1 MDPLD
6 FLSDEQLLQFFRC
19 SRTEM
24 SCMEQ
29 PHTFLN
35 QLRDHHLIPEKM
47 HKKLIRCRN
56 KEVREKGVYQV
67 LDWVEA
73 ERPDS
78 IKVFWNC
85 VFRDHL
91 LLQYPTLRLLRNRL
105 LNGSFTF
112 YEILPKKVEK
122 EEEEE
127 DKKKK
132 GSAEREEEEKKT
144 GRKKRNQKKKS
155 ESEEEKPSTSTQSKP
170 SQKRKVQRPKYS
182 SPFSKEEKADI
193 WTWPLLKTQLPVT
206 CGDKEGMLN
215 RDKLAKGERCIVVQ
229 GRWFTPSGFEEFG
242 GKKSSKNWKYSI
254 RCRDTTLGK
263 LIQEGHLT
271 SPDFKRRKSAQAK
284 RALFPSNQLPG
295 SITESEED
303 DDDEEEE
310 EAEQE
315 REERERGEQA
325 NTAGESITGGSHGGG
340 KKSVFKVTCGAMNGM
355 LHKER
360 FASGSCGR
368 SIRTELRWMT
378 PGEFVTVGSALEDPS
393 WKKDIQWD
401 GKPLSVLIES
411 KILVIHSLLC
421 KCKLCSPTA
430 KDRHDQDNDD
440 DCFICRSQGS
450 LICCD
455 KCPSSFHQ
463 RCHLP
468 NVDATILGDDCPWM
482 CTFCVLRASQSW
494 RYPKQM
500 TYQEALTCRISD
512 HLLECQYLLLCLY
525 HADEDYIFVKD
536 PCINVSLLGSLS
548 VCAFLSVC
556 VSVCVCLCAP
566 VSVCV
571 CVCVCV
577 CQSSHISL
585 SVFHCQVRNYSSVI
599 KTPVW
604 LDRVVEKL
612 QQNLYQSVQH
622 FVSDVLLIF
631 TNCATF
637 NRDNAEFRGMGKR
650 LKDLFE
656 REFKSTF
663 SIQLQHP
670 TASNSQ

>member
-1 MDPLD
+1 MD
-6 FLSDEQLLQFFRC
+6 FLTDEELLRFFRC

-35 QLRDHHLIPEKM
+35 QLRDHHLIPEEM
-47 HKKLIRCRN
+47 YKKLIRMRS
-56 KEVREKGVYQV
+56 KELREKGVYQV

-73 ERPDS
+73 ERPNS

-91 LLQYPTLRLLRNRL
+91 LQQYPTLRLLRNRL
-105 LNGSFTF
+105 LDGSFTF
-112 YEILPKKVEK
+112 YEKLPKKVEK

-127 DKKKK
+127 DKKKA
-132 GSAEREEEEKKT
+132 SAEGEEEDEEEEKEED
-144 GRKKRNQKKKS
+144 KKKAS
-155 ESEEEKPSTSTQSKP
+155 EEVEEEEKTRRKNSKEKERSESAEEEQPSTSTQSNP
-170 SQKRKVQRPKYS
+170 SQKRKVQ
-182 SPFSKEEKADI
+182 SPTNCFPSRKGEKDDI
-193 WTWPLLKTQLPVT
+193 WTWPIYKTQLPVT
-206 CGDKEGMLN
+206 CGDKEGILIRN
-215 RDKLAKGERCIVVQ
+215 KLAKGERCIVVQ

-242 GKKSSKNWKYSI
+242 VKKSRKNWKYSI
-254 RCRDTTLGK
+254 RCRNTTLGK

-284 RALFPSNQLPG
+284 RARFPFNQSAG

-303 DDDEEEE
+303 DEEEK

-315 REERERGEQA
+315 REEGERRDQA
-325 NTAGESITGGSHGGG
+325 NTAGESSTGGSHCGV
-340 KKSVFKVTCGAMNGM
+340 KKSVFKVTCGAINGM
-355 LHKER
+355 LHKDR
-360 FASGSCGR
+360 FASGSCGK

-378 PGEFVTVGSALEDPS
+378 PVEFVKGESALEDPS
-393 WKKDIQWD
+393 WKNDIQWD
-401 GKPLSVLIES
+401 GKPHSLLIES

-455 KCPSSFHQ
+455 ECPRSFHQ

-468 NVDATILGDDCPWM
+468 NVDDTMLGDNLPWV
-482 CTFCVLRASQSW
+482 CTFCVLRASQPW
-494 RYPKQM
+494 RYPSQK
-500 TYQEALTCRISD
+500 TYQKALTCRISD

-525 HADEDYIFVKD
+525 QADKDHIIVAD
-536 PCINVSLLGSLS
+536 PCINVK
-548 VCAFLSVC
+548 
-556 VSVCVCLCAP
+556 
-566 VSVCV
+566 
-571 CVCVCV
+571 
-577 CQSSHISL
+577 
-585 SVFHCQVRNYSSVI
+585 NYTSVI
-599 KTPVW
+599 KTPIW

-637 NRDNAEFRGMGKR
+637 NRDNAEFRGMGER

>member
-6 FLSDEQLLQFFRC
+6 FLTDKQLLQYFRC

-35 QLRDHHLIPEKM
+35 QLRDHHFIPEKM
-47 HKKLIRCRN
+47 HTKLIRCKS

-67 LDWVEA
+67 LDWVDA
-73 ERPDS
+73 ERPNS
-78 IKVFWNC
+78 IKVFWKC

-105 LNGSFTF
+105 LDGSFTF
-112 YEILPKKVEK
+112 YENLPEKVEN

-132 GSAEREEEEKKT
+132 GSAEGEDEEEKT
-144 GRKKRNQKKKS
+144 RRKKRNQKKRS
-155 ESEEEKPSTSTQSKP
+155 ESVEEQPSTSTQSNP
-170 SQKRKVQRPKYS
+170 SQKRKVQRPTYS
-182 SPFSKEEKADI
+182 SPFSKNEKADI
-193 WTWPLLKTQLPVT
+193 WTWPIYKTQLPVT
-206 CGDKEGMLN
+206 CGDKEGTLN
-215 RDKLAKGERCIVVQ
+215 RDKLAKGKRCIVVQ
-229 GRWFTPSGFEEFG
+229 GRWFTPSGFQEFG
-242 GKKSSKNWKYSI
+242 GKKSSKNWKCSI
-254 RCRDTTLGK
+254 RCRGTTLGK

-284 RALFPSNQLPG
+284 RVLFLSNQSAG
-295 SITESEED
+295 SITESEEND
-303 DDDEEEE
+303 DDEEEEEEE

-315 REERERGEQA
+315 KEE
-325 NTAGESITGGSHGGG
+325 
-340 KKSVFKVTCGAMNGM
+340 VFKVTCGAINGM
-355 LHKER
+355 LHKDR
-360 FASGSCGR
+360 FASGSCGK
-368 SIRTELRWMT
+368 SIRTELCWMT
-378 PGEFVTVGSALEDPS
+378 PVEFVKGESALEDPS

-411 KILVIHSLLC
+411 KILVIHC
-421 KCKLCSPTA
+421 KCKLCSSTA

-440 DCFICRSQGS
+440 DCFICRSQGN

-455 KCPSSFHQ
+455 ECPRSFHQ

-468 NVDATILGDDCPWM
+468 NVDGAMMGDDCPWI

-512 HLLECQYLLLCLY
+512 NLLECQYLLLCLY
-525 HADEDYIFVKD
+525 HADEDHIFVAD
-536 PCINVSLLGSLS
+536 PCI
-548 VCAFLSVC
+548 
-556 VSVCVCLCAP
+556 
-566 VSVCV
+566 
-571 CVCVCV
+571 
-577 CQSSHISL
+577 H
-585 SVFHCQVRNYSSVI
+585 
-599 KTPVW
+599 
-604 LDRVVEKL
+604 
-612 QQNLYQSVQH
+612 
-622 FVSDVLLIF
+622 
-631 TNCATF
+631 
-637 NRDNAEFRGMGKR
+637 DNAEFRVMGER

-670 TASNSQ
+670 TAPNSQ

>member
-1 MDPLD
+1 MK
-6 FLSDEQLLQFFRC
+6 SYCGFFRC

-35 QLRDHHLIPEKM
+35 QLRDHHFIPEKM
-47 HKKLIRCRN
+47 HKKLIRC
-56 KEVREKGVYQV
+56 KSKAVREKGVYQV

-73 ERPDS
+73 ERPNS
-78 IKVFWNC
+78 IKVFWKC

-105 LNGSFTF
+105 LDGSFTF
-112 YEILPKKVEK
+112 YEKLPEKVEK
-122 EEEEE
+122 EEGEE

-132 GSAEREEEEKKT
+132 GSEEGEDEEEKT
-144 GRKKRNQKKKS
+144 RRKKRNQKKRS
-155 ESEEEKPSTSTQSKP
+155 ESVEEQPSTSTQSNP
-170 SQKRKVQRPKYS
+170 SQKRKVQRPTYS
-182 SPFSKEEKADI
+182 SPFSKNEKADI
-193 WTWPLLKTQLPVT
+193 WTWPIYKTQLPVT
-206 CGDKEGMLN
+206 CGDKEGTLN
-215 RDKLAKGERCIVVQ
+215 RDKLAKGKRCIVVQ
-229 GRWFTPSGFEEFG
+229 GRWFTPSGFQEFG
-242 GKKSSKNWKYSI
+242 GKKSSKNWKCSI
-254 RCRDTTLGK
+254 RCRGTTLGK

-284 RALFPSNQLPG
+284 RALFLSNQSAG
-295 SITESEED
+295 AITESDEND
-303 DDDEEEE
+303 DDEEEEE

-315 REERERGEQA
+315 REEGERRDQA
-325 NTAGESITGGSHGGG
+325 NTAGESSTGGSHCGV
-340 KKSVFKVTCGAMNGM
+340 KKSVFKVTCGAINGM
-355 LHKER
+355 LHKDR
-360 FASGSCGR
+360 FASGSCGK

-378 PGEFVTVGSALEDPS
+378 PVEFVKGESALEDPS

-401 GKPLSVLIES
+401 GKPLSLLIKS

-421 KCKLCSPTA
+421 KCKLCSSTA

-440 DCFICRSQGS
+440 NCFICRSQGS

-455 KCPSSFHQ
+455 ECPRSFHQ

-468 NVDATILGDDCPWM
+468 NVDGAMMGDDCPWM

-512 HLLECQYLLLCLY
+512 HQLECQYLLLCLY
-525 HADEDYIFVKD
+525 NADEEHIAVAD
-536 PCINVSLLGSLS
+536 PCINV
-548 VCAFLSVC
+548 
-556 VSVCVCLCAP
+556 
-566 VSVCV
+566 
-571 CVCVCV
+571 
-577 CQSSHISL
+577 
-585 SVFHCQVRNYSSVI
+585 RNYTSVI
-599 KTPVW
+599 KTPIW

-637 NRDNAEFRGMGKR
+637 NRDNAEYCVMGER
-650 LKDLFE
+650 LKDIFE

>member
-1 MDPLD
+1 MDQLD
-6 FLSDEQLLQFFRC
+6 FLTDEELLRFFRC

-35 QLRDHHLIPEKM
+35 QLRDHHLIPEEM
-47 HKKLIRCRN
+47 YKKLIRCRS

-91 LLQYPTLRLLRNRL
+91 LQQYPTLRLLRNRL
-105 LNGSFTF
+105 LDGSFTF
-112 YEILPKKVEK
+112 YEKLPKKVEK
-122 EEEEE
+122 EEEE
-127 DKKKK
+127 DKKKASEK
-132 GSAEREEEEKKT
+132 GEEEEEEEK
-144 GRKKRNQKKKS
+144 
-155 ESEEEKPSTSTQSKP
+155 EEEEEEKTWKKSKQKERSESAEDEQPSTSTQSNP
-170 SQKRKVQRPKYS
+170 SQKRNIQRPTNYF
-182 SPFSKEEKADI
+182 PFRKGEKDDI
-193 WTWPLLKTQLPVT
+193 WTWPIYKTQLPVT
-206 CGDKEGMLN
+206 CGDKEGMLK

-242 GKKSSKNWKYSI
+242 GKKSSKKWKYSI
-254 RCRDTTLGK
+254 RCSGTTLGE

-271 SPDFKRRKSAQAK
+271 SPDFKRRKSAQ
-284 RALFPSNQLPG
+284 
-295 SITESEED
+295 
-303 DDDEEEE
+303 
-310 EAEQE
+310 
-315 REERERGEQA
+315 
-325 NTAGESITGGSHGGG
+325 
-340 KKSVFKVTCGAMNGM
+340 
-355 LHKER
+355 
-360 FASGSCGR
+360 
-368 SIRTELRWMT
+368 
-378 PGEFVTVGSALEDPS
+378 
-393 WKKDIQWD
+393 
-401 GKPLSVLIES
+401 
-411 KILVIHSLLC
+411 
-421 KCKLCSPTA
+421 
-430 KDRHDQDNDD
+430 HDQDNDD

-455 KCPSSFHQ
+455 ECPRFFHQ

-468 NVDATILGDDCPWM
+468 NVDDAILGDDRPWM
-482 CTFCVLRASQSW
+482 CTFCVLRASHSW
-494 RYPKQM
+494 YHPTQM

-525 HADEDYIFVKD
+525 HADEEHIFVKD
-536 PCINVSLLGSLS
+536 PCINV
-548 VCAFLSVC
+548 
-556 VSVCVCLCAP
+556 
-566 VSVCV
+566 
-571 CVCVCV
+571 
-577 CQSSHISL
+577 
-585 SVFHCQVRNYSSVI
+585 RNYTSVI
-599 KTPVW
+599 KTPIW

-612 QQNLYQSVQH
+612 QQNLYQSMQH

-637 NRDNAEFRGMGKR
+637 NRDNAELRVTGER

>member
-303 DDDEEEE
+303 DDDDDDDDDEEDKVEEET
-310 EAEQE
+310 EQE
-315 REERERGEQA
+315 REEGEREEQA
-325 NTAGESITGGSHGGG
+325 NTAEGGSRKGGSHGGG
-340 KKSVFKVTCGAMNGM
+340 KKSVFKVTCGAINGM
-355 LHKER
+355 LHKDR
-360 FASGSCGR
+360 FASGSCGK
-368 SIRTELRWMT
+368 SIRTELCWMT
-378 PGEFVTVGSALEDPS
+378 PVDFLTVGSALEDPS

-401 GKPLSVLIES
+401 GKPLSVLIKS

-536 PCINVSLLGSLS
+536 PCINV
-548 VCAFLSVC
+548 
-556 VSVCVCLCAP
+556 
-566 VSVCV
+566 
-571 CVCVCV
+571 
-577 CQSSHISL
+577 
-585 SVFHCQVRNYSSVI
+585 RNYSSVI

>member
-6 FLSDEQLLQFFRC
+6 FLTDKQLLQFFCC
-19 SRTEM
+19 SKTEM

-56 KEVREKGVYQV
+56 KAVREKGVYQV

-73 ERPDS
+73 ERPNS

-91 LLQYPTLRLLRNRL
+91 LLHYPTLRLLRNRL
-105 LNGSFTF
+105 LDGSFTF
-112 YEILPKKVEK
+112 YENLPEKMEK
-122 EEEEE
+122 EEE
-127 DKKKK
+127 DNKKKA
-132 GSAEREEEEKKT
+132 SADGEEEEEEEEKKT
-144 GRKKRNQKKKS
+144 GRKNSKKKS
-155 ESEEEKPSTSTQSKP
+155 ESAEKGKPSTSTQSTP
-170 SQKRKVQRPKYS
+170 SQKRKVQRVKNC
-182 SPFSKEEKADI
+182 SPFCKGEKSDI
-193 WTWPLLKTQLPVT
+193 WTWPFYKIQLPVT
-206 CGDKEGMLN
+206 CGDKEGMLIRN
-215 RDKLAKGERCIVVQ
+215 KLATGEKCIAVQ

-242 GKKSSKNWKYSI
+242 GKKSRKNWKYSI
-254 RCRDTTLGK
+254 RCRGTTLGK
-263 LIQEGHLT
+263 LIQGGHLT
-271 SPDFKRRKSAQAK
+271 SPDIKRRKSAQAK
-284 RALFPSNQLPG
+284 RALFLSNQSAG

-303 DDDEEEE
+303 DNDEEEEEEE

-315 REERERGEQA
+315 SEEGERRDQA
-325 NTAGESITGGSHGGG
+325 NTAGESSTGGSHCGV
-340 KKSVFKVTCGAMNGM
+340 KKSVFKVTCGAINGV
-355 LHKER
+355 LHKDR
-360 FASGSCGR
+360 FASGSCGK

-378 PGEFVTVGSALEDPS
+378 PVEFLTGGSNLEDPS

-401 GKPLSVLIES
+401 GKPLSLLIES

-421 KCKLCSPTA
+421 KCKLCSSTA

-455 KCPSSFHQ
+455 ECPRSFHQ

-468 NVDATILGDDCPWM
+468 NVDDAILGDDCPWM

-512 HLLECQYLLLCLY
+512 HQLECQYLLLCLY
-525 HADEDYIFVKD
+525 HADEEHIAVAD
-536 PCINVSLLGSLS
+536 PCINV
-548 VCAFLSVC
+548 
-556 VSVCVCLCAP
+556 
-566 VSVCV
+566 
-571 CVCVCV
+571 
-577 CQSSHISL
+577 
-585 SVFHCQVRNYSSVI
+585 RNYTSVI
-599 KTPVW
+599 KTPIW

-612 QQNLYQSVQH
+612 QQNLYQSVQQ

-637 NRDNAEFRGMGKR
+637 NRDNAEFRGMGER

>member
-6 FLSDEQLLQFFRC
+6 FLTDEELLRFFRC

-35 QLRDHHLIPEKM
+35 QLRDHHLIPEEM
-47 HKKLIRCRN
+47 YKKLIRCKS

-73 ERPDS
+73 ERPNS

-91 LLQYPTLRLLRNRL
+91 LQQYPTLRLLRNRL
-105 LNGSFTF
+105 LDGSFTF
-112 YEILPKKVEK
+112 YEKLPKKVEK
-122 EEEEE
+122 DEEEE
-127 DKKKK
+127 DKKKASEEGK
-132 GSAEREEEEKKT
+132 DGEEEEEKEEEEVKT
-144 GRKKRNQKKKS
+144 RKNSKEKERS
-155 ESEEEKPSTSTQSKP
+155 ESAEEEQPSTSTQSNP
-170 SQKRKVQRPKYS
+170 SQKRKVQ
-182 SPFSKEEKADI
+182 SPTNCFPSRKGEKDDI
-193 WTWPLLKTQLPVT
+193 WTWPIYKTQLPVT
-206 CGDKEGMLN
+206 CGDKEGILIRN
-215 RDKLAKGERCIVVQ
+215 KLAKGERCIVVQ

-242 GKKSSKNWKYSI
+242 GKKSSKKWKYSI
-254 RCRDTTLGK
+254 RCSGTTLGE
-263 LIQEGHLT
+263 LIQ
-271 SPDFKRRKSAQAK
+271 S
-284 RALFPSNQLPG
+284 ALFPSNQSVG
-295 SITESEED
+295 SITQSEED
-303 DDDEEEE
+303 DDEEEEDEVAE

-315 REERERGEQA
+315 REEGEREEQA
-325 NTAGESITGGSHGGG
+325 NTAEGGSRKGGSHGAV
-340 KKSVFKVTCGAMNGM
+340 KKSVFKVTCGDINGM
-355 LHKER
+355 LHKDR
-360 FASGSCGR
+360 FASGLCGK

-378 PGEFVTVGSALEDPS
+378 PVEFVKGESALEDPS
-393 WKKDIQWD
+393 WKNDIRWD
-401 GKPLSVLIES
+401 GKPLNLLIKS

-421 KCKLCSPTA
+421 KCKLCSSTA
-430 KDRHDQDNDD
+430 KDRDNDD

-455 KCPSSFHQ
+455 ECPRSFHQ

-468 NVDATILGDDCPWM
+468 NVDDAMLGDDRPWL

-494 RYPKQM
+494 SYPTQM

-512 HLLECQYLLLCLY
+512 HPLECQYLLLCLY
-525 HADEDYIFVKD
+525 HADEDHIFVKD
-536 PCINVSLLGSLS
+536 PCINV
-548 VCAFLSVC
+548 
-556 VSVCVCLCAP
+556 
-566 VSVCV
+566 
-571 CVCVCV
+571 
-577 CQSSHISL
+577 
-585 SVFHCQVRNYSSVI
+585 RNYTSEI
-599 KTPVW
+599 KTPIW

-612 QQNLYQSVQH
+612 QQNLYQSVQQ

-637 NRDNAEFRGMGKR
+637 NRDNAEFRVMGER

>member
-6 FLSDEQLLQFFRC
+6 FLTDEELLRFFRC

-35 QLRDHHLIPEKM
+35 QLRDHHFIPEKM
-47 HKKLIRCRN
+47 HTKLIRCKS

-73 ERPDS
+73 ERPNS
-78 IKVFWNC
+78 IKVFWKC

-91 LLQYPTLRLLRNRL
+91 LLQYPTLSLLRNRL
-105 LNGSFTF
+105 LDGSFTF
-112 YEILPKKVEK
+112 YEKLPEKVEK
-122 EEEEE
+122 EEGEE

-132 GSAEREEEEKKT
+132 GSAEGEDEEEKT
-144 GRKKRNQKKKS
+144 RRKKRNQKKRS
-155 ESEEEKPSTSTQSKP
+155 ESVEEQPSTSTQSNP
-170 SQKRKVQRPKYS
+170 SQKRKVQRPTYS
-182 SPFSKEEKADI
+182 SPFSKNEKADI
-193 WTWPLLKTQLPVT
+193 WTWPIYKTQLPVT
-206 CGDKEGMLN
+206 CGDKEGTLN
-215 RDKLAKGERCIVVQ
+215 RDKLAKGKRCIVVQ
-229 GRWFTPSGFEEFG
+229 GRWFTPSGFQEFG
-242 GKKSSKNWKYSI
+242 GKKSRKNWKCSI
-254 RCRDTTLGK
+254 RCRGTTLGK

-284 RALFPSNQLPG
+284 RVLFLSNQSAG
-295 SITESEED
+295 AITESDEND
-303 DDDEEEE
+303 DDEEEEEEE

-315 REERERGEQA
+315 KEE
-325 NTAGESITGGSHGGG
+325 I
-340 KKSVFKVTCGAMNGM
+340 FKVTCGAINGM
-355 LHKER
+355 LHKDR
-360 FASGSCGR
+360 FASGSRGK

-378 PGEFVTVGSALEDPS
+378 PVEFVKGESALEDPS

-401 GKPLSVLIES
+401 GKPLNVLIES

-421 KCKLCSPTA
+421 KCKLCSSTA

-455 KCPSSFHQ
+455 KCPRSFHQ

-468 NVDATILGDDCPWM
+468 NVDGAMMGDDCPWI

-494 RYPKQM
+494 RYPKQI

-512 HLLECQYLLLCLY
+512 NLLECQYLLLCLY
-525 HADEDYIFVKD
+525 HADEDNIFVAD
-536 PCINVSLLGSLS
+536 PCINV
-548 VCAFLSVC
+548 
-556 VSVCVCLCAP
+556 
-566 VSVCV
+566 
-571 CVCVCV
+571 
-577 CQSSHISL
+577 
-585 SVFHCQVRNYSSVI
+585 RNYTSVI
-599 KTPVW
+599 KTPIW

-637 NRDNAEFRGMGKR
+637 NRDNAEFRVMGER

-663 SIQLQHP
+663 IIQLQHP

>member
-271 SPDFKRRKSAQAK
+271 SPDFKRRKSAQ
-284 RALFPSNQLPG
+284 RALFPSNQSVG
-295 SITESEED
+295 SITQSEED
-303 DDDEEEE
+303 DDDDDDDDDEEDKVEEET
-310 EAEQE
+310 EQE
-315 REERERGEQA
+315 REEGEREEQA
-325 NTAGESITGGSHGGG
+325 NTAEGGSRKGGSHGGG
-340 KKSVFKVTCGAMNGM
+340 KKSVFKVTCGAINGM
-355 LHKER
+355 LHKDR
-360 FASGSCGR
+360 FASGSCGK
-368 SIRTELRWMT
+368 SIRTELCWMT
-378 PGEFVTVGSALEDPS
+378 PVDFLTVGSALEDPS

-401 GKPLSVLIES
+401 GKPLSVLIKS

-536 PCINVSLLGSLS
+536 PCINV
-548 VCAFLSVC
+548 
-556 VSVCVCLCAP
+556 
-566 VSVCV
+566 
-571 CVCVCV
+571 
-577 CQSSHISL
+577 
-585 SVFHCQVRNYSSVI
+585 RNYSSVI

>member
-6 FLSDEQLLQFFRC
+6 FLTDEELLRFFRC

-35 QLRDHHLIPEKM
+35 QLRDHHLIPEEM
-47 HKKLIRCRN
+47 YKKLIRCKS

-73 ERPDS
+73 ERPNS

-91 LLQYPTLRLLRNRL
+91 LQQYPTLRLLRNRL
-105 LNGSFTF
+105 LDGSFTF
-112 YEILPKKVEK
+112 YEKLPKKVEK
-122 EEEEE
+122 DEEEE
-127 DKKKK
+127 DKKKASEEGK
-132 GSAEREEEEKKT
+132 DGEEEEEKEEEEVKT
-144 GRKKRNQKKKS
+144 RKNSKEKERS
-155 ESEEEKPSTSTQSKP
+155 ESAEEEQPSTSTQSNP
-170 SQKRKVQRPKYS
+170 SQKRKVQ
-182 SPFSKEEKADI
+182 SPTNCFPSRKGEKDDI
-193 WTWPLLKTQLPVT
+193 WTWPIYKTQLPVT
-206 CGDKEGMLN
+206 CGDKEGILIRN
-215 RDKLAKGERCIVVQ
+215 KLAK
-229 GRWFTPSGFEEFG
+229 
-242 GKKSSKNWKYSI
+242 
-254 RCRDTTLGK
+254 
-263 LIQEGHLT
+263 
-271 SPDFKRRKSAQAK
+271 
-284 RALFPSNQLPG
+284 
-295 SITESEED
+295 ESEED
-303 DDDEEEE
+303 DDEEEEDEVAE

-315 REERERGEQA
+315 REEGEREEQA
-325 NTAGESITGGSHGGG
+325 NTAEGGSRKGGSHGAV
-340 KKSVFKVTCGAMNGM
+340 KKSVFKVTCGDINGM
-355 LHKER
+355 LHKDR
-360 FASGSCGR
+360 FASGLCGK

-378 PGEFVTVGSALEDPS
+378 PVEFVKGESALEDPS
-393 WKKDIQWD
+393 WKNDIRWD
-401 GKPLSVLIES
+401 GKPLNLLIKS

-421 KCKLCSPTA
+421 KCKLCSSTA
-430 KDRHDQDNDD
+430 KDRDNDD

-455 KCPSSFHQ
+455 ECPRSFHQ

-468 NVDATILGDDCPWM
+468 NVDDAMLGDDRPWL

-494 RYPKQM
+494 SYPTQM

-512 HLLECQYLLLCLY
+512 HPLECQYLLLCLY
-525 HADEDYIFVKD
+525 HADEDHIFVKD
-536 PCINVSLLGSLS
+536 PCINV
-548 VCAFLSVC
+548 
-556 VSVCVCLCAP
+556 
-566 VSVCV
+566 
-571 CVCVCV
+571 
-577 CQSSHISL
+577 
-585 SVFHCQVRNYSSVI
+585 RNYTSEI
-599 KTPVW
+599 KTPIW

-612 QQNLYQSVQH
+612 QQNLYQSVQQ

-637 NRDNAEFRGMGKR
+637 NRDNAEFRVMGER

>member
-1 MDPLD
+1 MDPLA
-6 FLSDEQLLQFFRC
+6 FLTDKQLLQFLRC

-24 SCMEQ
+24 SCMVQ

-35 QLRDHHLIPEKM
+35 QLRDHHLIPENM
-47 HKKLIRCRN
+47 YKKLILIRS
-56 KEVREKGVYQV
+56 KELREKGVYRV

-91 LLQYPTLRLLRNRL
+91 LQQYPTLRLLRNRL
-105 LNGSFTF
+105 LDGSFTF
-112 YEILPKKVEK
+112 YEKLPEKVEN
-122 EEEEE
+122 EEEE

-132 GSAEREEEEKKT
+132 KASAEGGEEEEEKT
-144 GRKKRNQKKKS
+144 GRKKRKQKKRS
-155 ESEEEKPSTSTQSKP
+155 ASAEEEQPSTSTQSTP
-170 SQKRKVQRPKYS
+170 SQKRKVQRLKYC
-182 SPFSKEEKADI
+182 SPFRKGEKADI
-193 WTWPLLKTQLPVT
+193 WTWPIYKSQLPVT

-215 RDKLAKGERCIVVQ
+215 RDKLAKGEKCIVAQ

-242 GKKSSKNWKYSI
+242 GKKSRKNWKYSI
-254 RCRDTTLGK
+254 RCRDTTLEK

-284 RALFPSNQLPG
+284 RALFPSNQSAG
-295 SITESEED
+295 SITGSEEEED
-303 DDDEEEE
+303 DGEEEE
-310 EAEQE
+310 KEAEQE
-315 REERERGEQA
+315 REEGERGEQA
-325 NTAGESITGGSHGGG
+325 NTAGGESSTGVSHGVV
-340 KKSVFKVTCGAMNGM
+340 KKCVFKVTCGAINGM
-355 LHKER
+355 LHKDR
-360 FASGSCGR
+360 FASGSCGK
-368 SIRTELRWMT
+368 SIRTEQCWMT
-378 PGEFVTVGSALEDPS
+378 PIKFVTEGSALEDPS
-393 WKKDIQWD
+393 WKKDIQCD

-411 KILVIHSLLC
+411 KLLHIHSLLC
-421 KCKLCSPTA
+421 KCKLCSSTV

-455 KCPSSFHQ
+455 KCPRSFHQ

-468 NVDATILGDDCPWM
+468 NVDDAMLGDNRTWM
-482 CTFCVLRASQSW
+482 CTFCVLGASQLW

-525 HADEDYIFVKD
+525 KADEDNIFVTD
-536 PCINVSLLGSLS
+536 PCINV
-548 VCAFLSVC
+548 
-556 VSVCVCLCAP
+556 
-566 VSVCV
+566 
-571 CVCVCV
+571 
-577 CQSSHISL
+577 
-585 SVFHCQVRNYSSVI
+585 RNYTSVI
-599 KTPVW
+599 KTPMW
-604 LDRVVEKL
+604 LGRVVEKL
-612 QQNLYQSVQH
+612 QQNLYKTVQH
-622 FVSDVLLIF
+622 FVSDVMFIF

-637 NRDNAEFRGMGKR
+637 NRDNAEFREMGER

-670 TASNSQ
+670 AASNSQ

>member
-1 MDPLD
+1 MEPLD
-6 FLSDEQLLQFFRC
+6 FLTDEELLRFFRC

-35 QLRDHHLIPEKM
+35 QLRDHNLIPEEM
-47 HKKLIRCRN
+47 YKKLIRCKS

-91 LLQYPTLRLLRNRL
+91 LQQYPTLRLLRNHL
-105 LNGSFTF
+105 LDGSFTF
-112 YEILPKKVEK
+112 YEKLTKKVEK
-122 EEEEE
+122 DEEEE
-127 DKKKK
+127 DKKKASEE
-132 GSAEREEEEKKT
+132 GEDGEEEEEKEEEEVKT
-144 GRKKRNQKKKS
+144 RKNCKEKERS
-155 ESEEEKPSTSTQSKP
+155 ESAEEEQPSTSTQSNP
-170 SQKRKVQRPKYS
+170 SQKRKVQ
-182 SPFSKEEKADI
+182 SPTNCFASRKGEKDDI
-193 WTWPLLKTQLPVT
+193 WTWPIYKTQLPVT
-206 CGDKEGMLN
+206 CGDKEGILIRN
-215 RDKLAKGERCIVVQ
+215 KLAKGERCIVVQ

-242 GKKSSKNWKYSI
+242 GKKSSKKWKYSI
-254 RCRDTTLGK
+254 RCSGTTLGE

-271 SPDFKRRKSAQAK
+271 SPDFKRRKSAQDHHPGSSSTV
-284 RALFPSNQLPG
+284 RRSLQMNRTSALFPSNQSVG
-295 SITESEED
+295 SITQSEED
-303 DDDEEEE
+303 DDEEDEVAD

-315 REERERGEQA
+315 REEGEREEQA
-325 NTAGESITGGSHGGG
+325 NTAEGLSRKGGSHGAV
-340 KKSVFKVTCGAMNGM
+340 KKSVFKVTCGDINGM
-355 LHKER
+355 LHKDR
-360 FASGSCGR
+360 FASGSCGK

-378 PGEFVTVGSALEDPS
+378 PVEFVKGESALEDPS

-401 GKPLSVLIES
+401 GKPLSLLIES

-421 KCKLCSPTA
+421 KCKLCSSTT
-430 KDRHDQDNDD
+430 KDRDNDD

-455 KCPSSFHQ
+455 ECPRSFHQ

-468 NVDATILGDDCPWM
+468 NVDDAILGDDRPWL

-494 RYPKQM
+494 SYPTQM

-512 HLLECQYLLLCLY
+512 HPLECQYLLLCLY
-525 HADEDYIFVKD
+525 HADEDHIFVKD
-536 PCINVSLLGSLS
+536 PCINV
-548 VCAFLSVC
+548 
-556 VSVCVCLCAP
+556 
-566 VSVCV
+566 
-571 CVCVCV
+571 
-577 CQSSHISL
+577 
-585 SVFHCQVRNYSSVI
+585 RNYTSVI
-599 KTPVW
+599 KTPIW

-637 NRDNAEFRGMGKR
+637 NRDNAEFCVMGER

>member
-1 MDPLD
+1 MDPLE
-6 FLSDEQLLQFFRC
+6 FLTDEELLQFFHC

-47 HKKLIRCRN
+47 HKKLIRCRS

-73 ERPDS
+73 KRPDS

-91 LLQYPTLRLLRNRL
+91 LLQYPTLRHLRNRL
-105 LNGSFTF
+105 LDGSFTF
-112 YEILPKKVEK
+112 IEKLPKKVEK

-127 DKKKK
+127 D
-132 GSAEREEEEKKT
+132 ERKVSGEGEEEEKEEED
-144 GRKKRNQKKKS
+144 KKKKAS
-155 ESEEEKPSTSTQSKP
+155 EEGEVEEEEEEKTRRKKSKQKERSESAEEEQPSTSTQSNP
-170 SQKRKVQRPKYS
+170 SQKRESESLTDCFTFRKG
-182 SPFSKEEKADI
+182 EKDDI
-193 WTWPLLKTQLPVT
+193 WNRLIYKTKLPVT
-206 CGDKEGMLN
+206 CGDKKGILIRN
-215 RDKLAKGERCIVVQ
+215 KLAKGERCIVVQ
-229 GRWFTPSGFEEFG
+229 GQWFTPSGFEEFG
-242 GKKSSKNWKYSI
+242 GKKSNKKWKYSI

-271 SPDFKRRKSAQAK
+271 SPDFKRRKSAQ
-284 RALFPSNQLPG
+284 RALFPSNQSVG
-295 SITESEED
+295 SITQSEED
-303 DDDEEEE
+303 DDDDDDDDDEEDKVEEET
-310 EAEQE
+310 EQE
-315 REERERGEQA
+315 REEGEREEQA
-325 NTAGESITGGSHGGG
+325 NTAEGGSRKGGSHGGG
-340 KKSVFKVTCGAMNGM
+340 KKSVFKVTCGAINGM
-355 LHKER
+355 LHKDR
-360 FASGSCGR
+360 FASGSCGK
-368 SIRTELRWMT
+368 SIRTELCWMT
-378 PGEFVTVGSALEDPS
+378 PVDFLTVGSALEDPS

-401 GKPLSVLIES
+401 GKPLSVLIKS

-536 PCINVSLLGSLS
+536 PCINV
-548 VCAFLSVC
+548 
-556 VSVCVCLCAP
+556 
-566 VSVCV
+566 
-571 CVCVCV
+571 
-577 CQSSHISL
+577 
-585 SVFHCQVRNYSSVI
+585 RNYSSVI

>member
-6 FLSDEQLLQFFRC
+6 FLTDKQLLQFFRC
-19 SRTEM
+19 SRTQM

-35 QLRDHHLIPEKM
+35 QLRDHHFIPEKM
-47 HKKLIRCRN
+47 YKKLIRCRS

-67 LDWVEA
+67 LDWVES

-91 LLQYPTLRLLRNRL
+91 LLQYPTLRLLRNSL
-105 LNGSFTF
+105 LDGSFTF
-112 YEILPKKVEK
+112 YEKLPEKVEK

-132 GSAEREEEEKKT
+132 ASADGEEEEDEEEEEEKKT
-144 GRKKRNQKKKS
+144 GRKKSKKRS
-155 ESEEEKPSTSTQSKP
+155 ESAEKGKPSTSTQSTP
-170 SQKRKVQRPKYS
+170 SQKKKVQRVKYC
-182 SPFSKEEKADI
+182 SPFCKGEKSDI
-193 WTWPLLKTQLPVT
+193 WNWPIYKTQLPVT
-206 CGDKEGMLN
+206 CGDKEGMLIRN
-215 RDKLAKGERCIVVQ
+215 KLAKVERCIVVQ
-229 GRWFTPSGFEEFG
+229 DRWFTPSGFEEFG
-242 GKKSSKNWKYSI
+242 GKKSRKNWKYSI
-254 RCRDTTLGK
+254 HCRGTTLGE
-263 LIQEGHLT
+263 LI
-271 SPDFKRRKSAQAK
+271 QAK
-284 RALFPSNQLPG
+284 RALFPFNQSAG
-295 SITESEED
+295 SSTESEED

-310 EAEQE
+310 EEAEQE
-315 REERERGEQA
+315 REEGERRDQA
-325 NTAGESITGGSHGGG
+325 NTAEESSTGGSHCGV
-340 KKSVFKVTCGAMNGM
+340 KKTVFKVTCGAINGM
-355 LHKER
+355 LHNDR
-360 FASGSCGR
+360 FASGSCGK
-368 SIRTELRWMT
+368 SIRTELCWMT
-378 PGEFVTVGSALEDPS
+378 PVEFVTGESALEDPS

-421 KCKLCSPTA
+421 KCKLCSSTA
-430 KDRHDQDNDD
+430 KDRHDHDNDD

-455 KCPSSFHQ
+455 KCPRSFHQ

-468 NVDATILGDDCPWM
+468 NVDDAILGDDCPWM
-482 CTFCVLRASQSW
+482 CTFCVLRTSQPW

-525 HADEDYIFVKD
+525 HADEEHIAVAD
-536 PCINVSLLGSLS
+536 PCINV
-548 VCAFLSVC
+548 
-556 VSVCVCLCAP
+556 
-566 VSVCV
+566 
-571 CVCVCV
+571 
-577 CQSSHISL
+577 
-585 SVFHCQVRNYSSVI
+585 RNYTSVI
-599 KTPVW
+599 KTPIW

-612 QQNLYQSVQH
+612 QQNLYQSMQH

-637 NRDNAEFRGMGKR
+637 NRDNTELRGMGKR

-670 TASNSQ
+670 TASNCQ

>member
-6 FLSDEQLLQFFRC
+6 FLTDEQLLRFFRC

-35 QLRDHHLIPEKM
+35 QLRDHHLIPEEM
-47 HKKLIRCRN
+47 YKKLIRCRS
-56 KEVREKGVYQV
+56 KELREKGVYQV

-91 LLQYPTLRLLRNRL
+91 LQQYPTLRLLRNRL
-105 LNGSFTF
+105 LEGSFTF
-112 YEILPKKVEK
+112 YEKLPEKVEK

-132 GSAEREEEEKKT
+132 GSAEGEEEEEEKKT
-144 GRKKRNQKKKS
+144 RRKKRNQEKRS
-155 ESEEEKPSTSTQSKP
+155 ESAKEEQPSTSTQSNP

-182 SPFSKEEKADI
+182 SPFSKKEKDDI
-193 WTWPLLKTQLPVT
+193 WTWPFYKTQLPVT

-215 RDKLAKGERCIVVQ
+215 RDKLAKGERCILVQ
-229 GRWFTPSGFEEFG
+229 GRWFIPSGFEEFG

-254 RCRDTTLGK
+254 RCRGTTLGK

-284 RALFPSNQLPG
+284 RALFPSNQSAG

-303 DDDEEEE
+303 DDDDKDEVEE

-315 REERERGEQA
+315 REEGEREEQA
-325 NTAGESITGGSHGGG
+325 KTAEGGSNKGGSHGAV
-340 KKSVFKVTCGAMNGM
+340 KKSVFKVTCENINGT
-355 LHKER
+355 LYKHR
-360 FASGSCGR
+360 FASGLCGK
-368 SIRTELRWMT
+368 SIRTDQRWMT
-378 PGEFVTVGSALEDPS
+378 PVEFVKGESALEDPS

-401 GKPLSVLIES
+401 GKPLSLLIES

-421 KCKLCSPTA
+421 KCNLCSSTA
-430 KDRHDQDNDD
+430 NDRHDQDNDD

-455 KCPSSFHQ
+455 KCPRSFHQ

-468 NVDATILGDDCPWM
+468 NVDDAILG
-482 CTFCVLRASQSW
+482 
-494 RYPKQM
+494 
-500 TYQEALTCRISD
+500 
-512 HLLECQYLLLCLY
+512 
-525 HADEDYIFVKD
+525 
-536 PCINVSLLGSLS
+536 
-548 VCAFLSVC
+548 
-556 VSVCVCLCAP
+556 
-566 VSVCV
+566 
-571 CVCVCV
+571 
-577 CQSSHISL
+577 
-585 SVFHCQVRNYSSVI
+585 
-599 KTPVW
+599 
-604 LDRVVEKL
+604 
-612 QQNLYQSVQH
+612 
-622 FVSDVLLIF
+622 
-631 TNCATF
+631 
-637 NRDNAEFRGMGKR
+637 
-650 LKDLFE
+650 
-656 REFKSTF
+656 
-663 SIQLQHP
+663 
-670 TASNSQ
+670 

>member
-6 FLSDEQLLQFFRC
+6 FLTDKQLLQFFCC
-19 SRTEM
+19 SKTEM

-47 HKKLIRCRN
+47 HKKLIRCKS

-73 ERPDS
+73 ERPNS
-78 IKVFWNC
+78 INVFWNC

-105 LNGSFTF
+105 LDGSFTF
-112 YEILPKKVEK
+112 YENLPEKMEK

-132 GSAEREEEEKKT
+132 ASADGEEEEEEEEKKT
-144 GRKKRNQKKKS
+144 GMKNSKKKS
-155 ESEEEKPSTSTQSKP
+155 ESAEKGKPSTSTQSTP
-170 SQKRKVQRPKYS
+170 SQKRKVQRVKNC
-182 SPFSKEEKADI
+182 SPFCKGEKSDI
-193 WTWPLLKTQLPVT
+193 WTWPFYKIQLPVT
-206 CGDKEGMLN
+206 CGDKEGMLIRN
-215 RDKLAKGERCIVVQ
+215 KLATGERCIVVQ

-242 GKKSSKNWKYSI
+242 GKKSRKNWKYSI
-254 RCRDTTLGK
+254 RCRDTTLGE
-263 LIQEGHLT
+263 LIQGGHLT
-271 SPDFKRRKSAQAK
+271 SPDIKRRKSAQDHHPGSSSTVRRSLQMNKTVTHHGNSASAK
-284 RALFPSNQLPG
+284 RALFPFNQSAG
-295 SITESEED
+295 SITESDEND
-303 DDDEEEE
+303 DDEEEEE

-315 REERERGEQA
+315 REEGERRDQA
-325 NTAGESITGGSHGGG
+325 NTAGESSTGGSHCGV
-340 KKSVFKVTCGAMNGM
+340 KKSVFKVTCGAINGM
-355 LHKER
+355 LHKDR
-360 FASGSCGR
+360 FASGSCGK

-378 PGEFVTVGSALEDPS
+378 PVEFVKGESALEDPS

-401 GKPLSVLIES
+401 GKPLSLLIKS

-421 KCKLCSPTA
+421 KCKLCSSTA

-440 DCFICRSQGS
+440 NCFICRSQGS

-455 KCPSSFHQ
+455 ECPRSFHQ

-468 NVDATILGDDCPWM
+468 NVDGAMMGDDCPWM

-512 HLLECQYLLLCLY
+512 HQLECQYLLLCLY
-525 HADEDYIFVKD
+525 NADEEHIAVAD
-536 PCINVSLLGSLS
+536 PCINV
-548 VCAFLSVC
+548 
-556 VSVCVCLCAP
+556 
-566 VSVCV
+566 
-571 CVCVCV
+571 
-577 CQSSHISL
+577 
-585 SVFHCQVRNYSSVI
+585 RNYTSVI
-599 KTPVW
+599 KTPIW

-637 NRDNAEFRGMGKR
+637 NRDNAEYCVMGER
-650 LKDLFE
+650 LKDIFE

>member
-6 FLSDEQLLQFFRC
+6 FLTDKQLLQFFRC

-24 SCMEQ
+24 SCME
-29 PHTFLN
+29 PSHTFLN
-35 QLRDHHLIPEKM
+35 QLRDHHFIPEKM
-47 HKKLIRCRN
+47 YKKLIRCRS

-91 LLQYPTLRLLRNRL
+91 LQQYPTLRLLRNRL
-105 LNGSFTF
+105 LDGSFTF
-112 YEILPKKVEK
+112 YEKLPEKVEK
-122 EEEEE
+122 EEEE
-127 DKKKK
+127 DKKNK
-132 GSAEREEEEKKT
+132 GSVEGEEEDEEEKET
-144 GRKKRNQKKKS
+144 RRKKRNQKKRS
-155 ESEEEKPSTSTQSKP
+155 ESAEEQPSTSTQSNP

-182 SPFSKEEKADI
+182 SPFSKKEKADI
-193 WTWPLLKTQLPVT
+193 WTWPIYKTHLPVT
-206 CGDKEGMLN
+206 CGDKEGTLN

-229 GRWFTPSGFEEFG
+229 GRWFIPSGFEEFG

-254 RCRDTTLGK
+254 RCRNTTLGK

-271 SPDFKRRKSAQAK
+271 SPNFKRRKSAQAK
-284 RALFPSNQLPG
+284 KALFPSNQSTG
-295 SITESEED
+295 SITESKED

-315 REERERGEQA
+315 KEE
-325 NTAGESITGGSHGGG
+325 
-340 KKSVFKVTCGAMNGM
+340 VFKVTCGAINGM
-355 LHKER
+355 LHKDR
-360 FASGSCGR
+360 FASGSCGK
-368 SIRTELRWMT
+368 SIRTELCWMT
-378 PGEFVTVGSALEDPS
+378 PVEFVTGRSALEDPS

-401 GKPLSVLIES
+401 GKPLNVLIES

-421 KCKLCSPTA
+421 KCKLCSSTA
-430 KDRHDQDNDD
+430 KDRDDQDNDD

-455 KCPSSFHQ
+455 KCPRSFHQ

-468 NVDATILGDDCPWM
+468 NVDGAMMGDDCQWM
-482 CTFCVLRASQSW
+482 CTFCVLRASQSCH
-494 RYPKQM
+494 YPKQM

-525 HADEDYIFVKD
+525 QADKDHIFVAD
-536 PCINVSLLGSLS
+536 PCI
-548 VCAFLSVC
+548 
-556 VSVCVCLCAP
+556 
-566 VSVCV
+566 
-571 CVCVCV
+571 
-577 CQSSHISL
+577 H
-585 SVFHCQVRNYSSVI
+585 VRNYTSVI
-599 KTPVW
+599 KTPIW

-612 QQNLYQSVQH
+612 QQNLYQTVQH
-622 FVSDVLLIF
+622 FVSDVWLIF

-637 NRDNAEFRGMGKR
+637 NRDNAEFRGMGER

>member
-6 FLSDEQLLQFFRC
+6 FLTDKQLLQFFRC
-19 SRTEM
+19 SRTQM

-35 QLRDHHLIPEKM
+35 QLRDHHFIPEKM
-47 HKKLIRCRN
+47 YKKLIWCRS

-91 LLQYPTLRLLRNRL
+91 LLQYPTLRLLRNSL
-105 LNGSFTF
+105 LDGSFTF
-112 YEILPKKVEK
+112 YEKLPEKVEK
-122 EEEEE
+122 EEEEEE

-132 GSAEREEEEKKT
+132 ASADGEEEEEEEDKKKKASADEEEEEEEEKKT
-144 GRKKRNQKKKS
+144 GRKKSKKRS
-155 ESEEEKPSTSTQSKP
+155 ESAEKGKPSTSTQSTP
-170 SQKRKVQRPKYS
+170 SQKKKVQRVKYC
-182 SPFSKEEKADI
+182 SPFCKGEKSDI
-193 WTWPLLKTQLPVT
+193 WNWPIYKTQLPVT
-206 CGDKEGMLN
+206 CGDKEGMLIRN
-215 RDKLAKGERCIVVQ
+215 KLATGERCIVVQ

-242 GKKSSKNWKYSI
+242 GKKSRKNWKYSI
-254 RCRDTTLGK
+254 RCSGTTLGE
-263 LIQEGHLT
+263 LI
-271 SPDFKRRKSAQAK
+271 QAK
-284 RALFPSNQLPG
+284 RALFPFNQSAG
-295 SITESEED
+295 SSTESEED
-303 DDDEEEE
+303 DDEEEEEEEEEE

-315 REERERGEQA
+315 REEGERRDQA
-325 NTAGESITGGSHGGG
+325 NTAEESSTGGSHCGV
-340 KKSVFKVTCGAMNGM
+340 KKTVFKVTCGAINGM
-355 LHKER
+355 LHNDR
-360 FASGSCGR
+360 FASGSCGK
-368 SIRTELRWMT
+368 SIRTELCWMT
-378 PGEFVTVGSALEDPS
+378 PVEFVTGESALEDPS

-421 KCKLCSPTA
+421 KCKLCSSTA

-455 KCPSSFHQ
+455 ECPRSFHQ

-468 NVDATILGDDCPWM
+468 NVDDAILGDDCPWM
-482 CTFCVLRASQSW
+482 CTFCVLRTSQPW

-525 HADEDYIFVKD
+525 QADEEHIAVAD
-536 PCINVSLLGSLS
+536 PCINV
-548 VCAFLSVC
+548 
-556 VSVCVCLCAP
+556 
-566 VSVCV
+566 
-571 CVCVCV
+571 
-577 CQSSHISL
+577 
-585 SVFHCQVRNYSSVI
+585 RNYTSVI
-599 KTPVW
+599 KTPIW

-612 QQNLYQSVQH
+612 QQNLYQTVQH
-622 FVSDVLLIF
+622 FVSDVWLIF

-637 NRDNAEFRGMGKR
+637 NRDNAELRGMGER
-650 LKDLFE
+650 LKNLFE

>member
-6 FLSDEQLLQFFRC
+6 FLTDKQLLQFFHC

-35 QLRDHHLIPEKM
+35 QLRDHHLIPEEM
-47 HKKLIRCRN
+47 YKKLIRCRS
-56 KEVREKGVYQV
+56 KELREKGVYQV

-85 VFRDHL
+85 VFKDHL

-105 LNGSFTF
+105 LDGSFTF
-112 YEILPKKVEK
+112 YEKLLEKMEK

-132 GSAEREEEEKKT
+132 ASADGEEEEEEEEEEKKT
-144 GRKKRNQKKKS
+144 GRKKRNKRS
-155 ESEEEKPSTSTQSKP
+155 ESAEKGKPSTSTQSTP
-170 SQKRKVQRPKYS
+170 SQKRKVRRLKYY
-182 SPFSKEEKADI
+182 SPFWEGEKSDI
-193 WTWPLLKTQLPVT
+193 WTWPIYKIQLPVT
-206 CGDKEGMLN
+206 CGDKEGMLIRN
-215 RDKLAKGERCIVVQ
+215 KLATGERCIVVQ

-242 GKKSSKNWKYSI
+242 GKKSSNNWKYSI
-254 RCRDTTLGK
+254 CCRDTTLAE
-263 LIQEGHLT
+263 LI
-271 SPDFKRRKSAQAK
+271 QAK
-284 RALFPSNQLPG
+284 RALFPFNQSAG

-303 DDDEEEE
+303 DDDDEEEEEE

-315 REERERGEQA
+315 REEGERGEQA
-325 NTAGESITGGSHGGG
+325 NTAGESSTGRSHCGV
-340 KKSVFKVTCGAMNGM
+340 KKSVFKVTCGAISGM
-355 LHKER
+355 LHNNR
-360 FASGSCGR
+360 FASGSCGK
-368 SIRTELRWMT
+368 SIRTDQRWMT
-378 PGEFVTVGSALEDPS
+378 PVEFVTVGSALEDPS

-401 GKPLSVLIES
+401 GKPLSVLIER

-421 KCKLCSPTA
+421 KCNLCSSTA

-440 DCFICRSQGS
+440 DCFICRRSQGS

-455 KCPSSFHQ
+455 ECPRSFHQ

-468 NVDATILGDDCPWM
+468 NVDDAILGDDCPWM
-482 CTFCVLRASQSW
+482 CTFCVQRTSQSW

-525 HADEDYIFVKD
+525 HADEDHIFVKD
-536 PCINVSLLGSLS
+536 PCINV
-548 VCAFLSVC
+548 
-556 VSVCVCLCAP
+556 
-566 VSVCV
+566 
-571 CVCVCV
+571 
-577 CQSSHISL
+577 
-585 SVFHCQVRNYSSVI
+585 RNYTSVI
-599 KTPVW
+599 KTPIW

-612 QQNLYQSVQH
+612 QQNLYQTVQH

-637 NRDNAEFRGMGKR
+637 NRDNAEFRGMGER
-650 LKDLFE
+650 LKVLFE

>member
-1 MDPLD
+1 MDQLH
-6 FLSDEQLLQFFRC
+6 LTDEELLRFFRC
-19 SRTEM
+19 SKTEM

-35 QLRDHHLIPEKM
+35 QLRDHHLIPEEM
-47 HKKLIRCRN
+47 YKKLIPMRS
-56 KEVREKGVYQV
+56 KELREKGVYQV

-91 LLQYPTLRLLRNRL
+91 LQQYPTLRLLRNRL
-105 LNGSFTF
+105 LDGSFTF
-112 YEILPKKVEK
+112 YEKLPKKVEK

-127 DKKKK
+127 DKKKASEE
-132 GSAEREEEEKKT
+132 GEEEEEK
-144 GRKKRNQKKKS
+144 
-155 ESEEEKPSTSTQSKP
+155 EEEKEEKTRRKNSKQKERSESAEEEQPSTSTQSNP
-170 SQKRKVQRPKYS
+170 SQKRKVQRPTHCLRFRKG
-182 SPFSKEEKADI
+182 EKDDI
-193 WTWPLLKTQLPVT
+193 WTWPIYKTQLPVT
-206 CGDKEGMLN
+206 CGVKEGILIRN
-215 RDKLAKGERCIVVQ
+215 KLAKGERCIVVQ

-242 GKKSSKNWKYSI
+242 GKKSSNNWKYSI
-254 RCRDTTLGK
+254 CCRNTTLGK

-284 RALFPSNQLPG
+284 RALFPSNQSAG

-303 DDDEEEE
+303 DEEEEEEE

-315 REERERGEQA
+315 RDEGEKGEQA
-325 NTAGESITGGSHGGG
+325 NTAGESSTGGSHCGVE
-340 KKSVFKVTCGAMNGM
+340 KFVFKVTCGAKNGM
-355 LHKER
+355 LHKDR
-360 FASGSCGR
+360 FASGLCGK
-368 SIRTELRWMT
+368 SIRTDQRWMT
-378 PGEFVTVGSALEDPS
+378 PVEFVTVGSALEDPS
-393 WKKDIQWD
+393 WKNDIQWD
-401 GKPLSVLIES
+401 GKPLSLLIER

-421 KCKLCSPTA
+421 KCKLCSSTA

-455 KCPSSFHQ
+455 ECPRSFHQ

-468 NVDATILGDDCPWM
+468 NVDDAMLGDKLLWV
-482 CTFCVLRASQSW
+482 CTFCVLRTSQSW
-494 RYPKQM
+494 RYPSQQ
-500 TYQEALTCRISD
+500 TYQEALTCQISD

-525 HADEDYIFVKD
+525 NADEEHIAVAD
-536 PCINVSLLGSLS
+536 PCIN
-548 VCAFLSVC
+548 
-556 VSVCVCLCAP
+556 
-566 VSVCV
+566 
-571 CVCVCV
+571 
-577 CQSSHISL
+577 
-585 SVFHCQVRNYSSVI
+585 VRNYSSVI
-599 KTPVW
+599 KTPIW

-612 QQNLYQSVQH
+612 QQNLYQTVQH
-622 FVSDVLLIF
+622 FVSDVFLIF

-637 NRDNAEFRGMGKR
+637 NRDNAEFCGMGER

-656 REFKSTF
+656 REFKSIF

>member
-6 FLSDEQLLQFFRC
+6 FLTDKQLLQFFCC
-19 SRTEM
+19 SKTEM

-47 HKKLIRCRN
+47 HMKLIRCRN
-56 KEVREKGVYQV
+56 KAVREKGVYQV

-73 ERPDS
+73 ERPNS

-105 LNGSFTF
+105 LDGSFTF
-112 YEILPKKVEK
+112 YENLPEKMEK
-122 EEEEE
+122 EEDEE

-132 GSAEREEEEKKT
+132 ASADEEEEEEEEKKT
-144 GRKKRNQKKKS
+144 GRKKSKKKS
-155 ESEEEKPSTSTQSKP
+155 ESAEKGKPSTSTQSTP
-170 SQKRKVQRPKYS
+170 SQKRKVQRVKNC
-182 SPFSKEEKADI
+182 SPFCKGEKSDI
-193 WTWPLLKTQLPVT
+193 WTWPFYKIQLPVT
-206 CGDKEGMLN
+206 CGDKEGMLIRN
-215 RDKLAKGERCIVVQ
+215 KLATGERCIVVQ

-242 GKKSSKNWKYSI
+242 GKKSRKNWKYSI
-254 RCRDTTLGK
+254 HCRNTTLGE
-263 LIQEGHLT
+263 LIQGGHLT
-271 SPDFKRRKSAQAK
+271 SPDIKRRKSAQDHHPGSSSTV
-284 RALFPSNQLPG
+284 RRSLQMNRTSALFPSNQSVG
-295 SITESEED
+295 SITQSEED
-303 DDDEEEE
+303 DDEEDEVAD

-315 REERERGEQA
+315 REEGEREEQA
-325 NTAGESITGGSHGGG
+325 NTAEGLSRKGGSHGAV
-340 KKSVFKVTCGAMNGM
+340 KKSVFKVTCGDINGM
-355 LHKER
+355 LHKDR
-360 FASGSCGR
+360 FASGSCGK

-378 PGEFVTVGSALEDPS
+378 PVEFVKGESALEDPS

-401 GKPLSVLIES
+401 GKPLSLLIES

-421 KCKLCSPTA
+421 KCKLCSSTT
-430 KDRHDQDNDD
+430 KDRDNDD

-455 KCPSSFHQ
+455 ECPRSFHQ

-468 NVDATILGDDCPWM
+468 NVDDAILGDDRPWL

-494 RYPKQM
+494 SYPTQM

-512 HLLECQYLLLCLY
+512 HPLECQYLLLCLY
-525 HADEDYIFVKD
+525 HADEDHIFVKD
-536 PCINVSLLGSLS
+536 PCINV
-548 VCAFLSVC
+548 
-556 VSVCVCLCAP
+556 
-566 VSVCV
+566 
-571 CVCVCV
+571 
-577 CQSSHISL
+577 
-585 SVFHCQVRNYSSVI
+585 RNYTSVI
-599 KTPVW
+599 KTPIW

-637 NRDNAEFRGMGKR
+637 NRDNAEFCVMGER

>member
-263 LIQEGHLT
+263 LIQ
-271 SPDFKRRKSAQAK
+271 AK

-455 KCPSSFHQ
+455 KCPRSFHQ

-468 NVDATILGDDCPWM
+468 NVGDAILGDDCPWI
-482 CTFCVLRASQSW
+482 CTFCVLRDSQSW

-525 HADEDYIFVKD
+525 NADEDHIAVAD
-536 PCINVSLLGSLS
+536 PCIN
-548 VCAFLSVC
+548 
-556 VSVCVCLCAP
+556 
-566 VSVCV
+566 
-571 CVCVCV
+571 
-577 CQSSHISL
+577 
-585 SVFHCQVRNYSSVI
+585 VRNYSSVI
-599 KTPVW
+599 KTPMW
-604 LDRVVEKL
+604 LDRVVENL

-637 NRDNAEFRGMGKR
+637 NSDNAEFCGMGER

>member
-1 MDPLD
+1 MSSKEA
-6 FLSDEQLLQFFRC
+6 LSL
-19 SRTEM
+19 
-24 SCMEQ
+24 
-29 PHTFLN
+29 
-35 QLRDHHLIPEKM
+35 
-47 HKKLIRCRN
+47 KKLIRC
-56 KEVREKGVYQV
+56 KSKAVREKGVYQV

-73 ERPDS
+73 ERPNS
-78 IKVFWNC
+78 IKVFWKC

-105 LNGSFTF
+105 LDGSFTF
-112 YEILPKKVEK
+112 YEKLPEKVEK
-122 EEEEE
+122 EEGEE

-132 GSAEREEEEKKT
+132 GSEEGEDEEEKT
-144 GRKKRNQKKKS
+144 RRKKRNQKKRS
-155 ESEEEKPSTSTQSKP
+155 ESVEEQPSTSTQSNP
-170 SQKRKVQRPKYS
+170 SQKRKVQRPTYS
-182 SPFSKEEKADI
+182 SPFSKNEKADI
-193 WTWPLLKTQLPVT
+193 WTWPIYKTQLPVT
-206 CGDKEGMLN
+206 CGDKEGTLN
-215 RDKLAKGERCIVVQ
+215 RDKLAKGKRCIVVQ
-229 GRWFTPSGFEEFG
+229 GRWFTPSGFQEFG
-242 GKKSSKNWKYSI
+242 GKKSSKNWKCSI
-254 RCRDTTLGK
+254 RCRGTTLGK

-284 RALFPSNQLPG
+284 RALFLSNQSAG
-295 SITESEED
+295 AITESDEND
-303 DDDEEEE
+303 DDEEEEE

-315 REERERGEQA
+315 REEGERRDQA
-325 NTAGESITGGSHGGG
+325 NTAGESSTGGSHCGV
-340 KKSVFKVTCGAMNGM
+340 KKSVFKVTCGAINGM
-355 LHKER
+355 LHKDR
-360 FASGSCGR
+360 FASGSCGK

-378 PGEFVTVGSALEDPS
+378 PVEFVKGESALEDPS

-401 GKPLSVLIES
+401 GKPLSLLIKS

-421 KCKLCSPTA
+421 KCKLCSSTA

-440 DCFICRSQGS
+440 NCFICRSQGS

-455 KCPSSFHQ
+455 ECPRSFHQ

-468 NVDATILGDDCPWM
+468 NVDGAMMGDDCPWM

-512 HLLECQYLLLCLY
+512 HQLECQYLLLCLY
-525 HADEDYIFVKD
+525 NADEEHIAVAD
-536 PCINVSLLGSLS
+536 PCINV
-548 VCAFLSVC
+548 
-556 VSVCVCLCAP
+556 
-566 VSVCV
+566 
-571 CVCVCV
+571 
-577 CQSSHISL
+577 
-585 SVFHCQVRNYSSVI
+585 RNYTSVI
-599 KTPVW
+599 KTPIW

-637 NRDNAEFRGMGKR
+637 NRDNAEYCVMGER
-650 LKDLFE
+650 LKDIFE